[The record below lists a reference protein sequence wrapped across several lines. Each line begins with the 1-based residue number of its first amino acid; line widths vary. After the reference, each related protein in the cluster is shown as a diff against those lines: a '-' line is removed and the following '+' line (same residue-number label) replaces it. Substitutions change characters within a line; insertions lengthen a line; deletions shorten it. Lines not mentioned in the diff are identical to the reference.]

1 MWIDR
6 LGPYIMP
13 ILTLWWFFF
22 YEGDSH
28 FRNRVFGYN
37 SVEHLLCHLK
47 CFLLLRI
54 AVLKLRE
61 SKIAD
66 SLTIPFWYIIY
77 KFALKVCPICFMW
90 HINVIYLLQRIFQ
103 LIQLLASSYTAQK
116 LTTYVTDY
124 ILKWADK

>member
-1 MWIDR
+1 M
-6 LGPYIMP
+6 G
-13 ILTLWWFFF
+13 FFF
-22 YEGDSH
+22 TREIAILEI
-28 FRNRVFGYN
+28 VFGYN

-77 KFALKVCPICFMW
+77 KFALKVCPICFMG

-124 ILKWADK
+124 ILK